1 MCCISFMYSSNLSCR
16 SRHAAAGQC
25 AGHACLLNEVFA
37 CHTVLCS
44 KASPGLAC
52 GQTYL
57 YIFSVNVTNS
67 PQTTSDSELGCSTS
81 SRELMSLQEALPQ
94 VCWACCCSVIT
105 FCTQLTTHLQQA
117 LESSVLGVADT
128 LEKRQRVCGVELGMP
143 QSSGRCVTVSP
154 PAV

>member
-1 MCCISFMYSSNLSCR
+1 MQQLGS
-16 SRHAAAGQC
+16 GQC

-67 PQTTSDSELGCSTS
+67 PQTSSDSELVCSTS
-81 SRELMSLQEALPQ
+81 SLELMCWWPCKKPCTQ

-105 FCTQLTTHLQQA
+105 FYTWLTTQLQQA
-117 LESSVLGVADT
+117 LERSVLGVANT
-128 LEKRQRVCGVELGMP
+128 LEKRQRVCRAELGVS
-143 QSSGRCVTVSP
+143 QTSGQCVTVSP